1 MRAEHL
7 QKVQTDFENSPF
19 WTFIGLELKELK
31 EGYVLLALPIQKE
44 FINVRNSVHGGIYAS
59 VMDTAM
65 GMAGRSLG
73 YDEVATLHLNIQY
86 LKSVME
92 GTVYSEAEIIH
103 QNRSTV
109 LIEGR
114 LMNESGELIGHCTGT
129 FKLSKGEKG

>member
-1 MRAEHL
+1 
-7 QKVQTDFENSPF
+7 
-19 WTFIGLELKELK
+19 
-31 EGYVLLALPIQKE
+31 
-44 FINVRNSVHGGIYAS
+44 
-59 VMDTAM
+59 M

-114 LMNESGELIGHCTGT
+114 LMNEDGELIGHCTGT
-129 FKLSKGEKG
+129 FKLSIGEKG